1 MSMSLGD
8 ASQRGSKSS
17 IALAVVLILLGILAV
32 ALPYVTS
39 FGIVRV
45 LAWLII
51 FDGLTQLVQAFR
63 AEGGGRA
70 IWKFLVA
77 LLYIAG
83 GIYLLV
89 YPTLGLIGLSFA
101 MAVFFFAEG
110 VMELA
115 NYISTRASNGS
126 QWMLLHAIASL
137 LLGLVIWRRWPIS
150 SLWAVGMLVG
160 IGMIMTGVTRLM
172 MALAVRRAQ
181 PA

>member
-1 MSMSLGD
+1 MNAALQSISLGN
-8 ASQRGSKSS
+8 SKSS
-17 IALAVVLILLGILAV
+17 MTLSVVLILLGMLAI
-32 ALPYVTS
+32 ALPGFTS
-39 FGIVRV
+39 FGVVRV

-51 FDGLTQLVQAFR
+51 FDGVTQLVQAFR
-63 AEGGGRA
+63 AESGGRA

-89 YPTLGLIGLSFA
+89 HPTLGLIGLTFA

-115 NYISTRASNGS
+115 NYISTRTRNGS
-126 QWMLLHAIASL
+126 HWLLLHGIASL

>member
-51 FDGLTQLVQAFR
+51 FDGVTQLVQAFR
-63 AEGGGRA
+63 AESGGRA

-89 YPTLGLIGLSFA
+89 HPTLGLIGLTFA

-115 NYISTRASNGS
+115 NYISTRTRNGS
-126 QWMLLHAIASL
+126 HWLLLHGIASL

>member
-1 MSMSLGD
+1 MSISLGD
-8 ASQRGSKSS
+8 ASQRDTKSS
-17 IALAVVLILLGILAV
+17 IFLAVLLILLGILAI
-32 ALPYVTS
+32 ALPYATS

-51 FDGLTQLVQAFR
+51 FDGVTQLVQSFR
-63 AEGGGRA
+63 AQGGGRT

-89 YPTLGLIGLSFA
+89 HPTLGLIGLTFA
-101 MAVFFFAEG
+101 MAVFFFVEG

-126 QWMLLHAIASL
+126 QWLLLHGIASL

-150 SLWAVGMLVG
+150 SLWAVGTLVG

-172 MALAVRRAQ
+172 MARAVRKAQ

>member
-1 MSMSLGD
+1 MSMSLGESLRRD
-8 ASQRGSKSS
+8 SKSS
-17 IALAVVLILLGILAV
+17 IAWAVVLILFGILAI
-32 ALPYVTS
+32 ALPYATS

-51 FDGLTQLVQAFR
+51 FDGVTQVVQAFR
-63 AEGGGRA
+63 AQGGGRA

-83 GIYLLV
+83 GFYLLV
-89 YPTLGLIGLSFA
+89 HPTLGLIGLTFV

-110 VMELA
+110 VIELA
-115 NYISTRASNGS
+115 NYISARRKNGS
-126 QWMLLHAIASL
+126 QWLLLHGIASL

-150 SLWAVGMLVG
+150 SLWAIGTLVG

-172 MALAVRRAQ
+172 MALAVRKTKQA
-181 PA
+181 

>member
-8 ASQRGSKSS
+8 ASQRDSKSS
-17 IALAVVLILLGILAV
+17 IALAVVLILLGILAI
-32 ALPYVTS
+32 ALPYATS
-39 FGIVRV
+39 LGIVRV
-45 LAWLII
+45 LAWLIV
-51 FDGLTQLVQAFR
+51 FDGVMQLVQAFR
-63 AEGGGRA
+63 AQSGGRA
-70 IWKFLVA
+70 IWKFLVG
-77 LLYIAG
+77 LLYIVG

-89 YPTLGLIGLSFA
+89 HPTLGLIGLTFA
-101 MAVFFFAEG
+101 MAVFFFVEG

-126 QWMLLHAIASL
+126 RWLLMHGIASL

-172 MALAVRRAQ
+172 MALAVRKTQ

>member
-1 MSMSLGD
+1 MPRSAIPS
-8 ASQRGSKSS
+8 RPFF
-17 IALAVVLILLGILAV
+17 LAVVLILLGILAI
-32 ALPYVTS
+32 ALPYATS

-51 FDGLTQLVQAFR
+51 FDGVTQLVQSFR
-63 AEGGGRA
+63 AEGGGRT

-89 YPTLGLIGLSFA
+89 HPTLGLIGLTLA
-101 MAVFFFAEG
+101 MAVFFFVEG

-126 QWMLLHAIASL
+126 QWLLLHGIASL

-150 SLWAVGMLVG
+150 SLWAVGTLVG

-172 MALAVRRAQ
+172 MTRAVRQAQ

>member
-1 MSMSLGD
+1 MSLSLGV

-17 IALAVVLILLGILAV
+17 IALAVVLILFGILAV
-32 ALPYVTS
+32 ALPYATS
-39 FGIVRV
+39 FGVVRV

-51 FDGLTQLVQAFR
+51 FDGVTQIVQAFR

-70 IWKFLVA
+70 IGKFLVA

-89 YPTLGLIGLSFA
+89 HPTLGLIGLTFV

-110 VMELA
+110 VIELA
-115 NYISTRASNGS
+115 NYISDRGRSGS
-126 QWMLLHAIASL
+126 QWLLLHGIASL

-172 MALAVRRAQ
+172 MALSVRKTQQA
-181 PA
+181 

>member
-8 ASQRGSKSS
+8 ASQRASKSS
-17 IALAVVLILLGILAV
+17 IFLAVVLILLGILAV

-150 SLWAVGMLVG
+150 SLWAVGTLVG

-172 MALAVRRAQ
+172 MARAVRKAQ